1 MGDLFRK
8 EVSGFCSHKNIK
20 MKGANNG
27 PLKKLTFA
35 VKDIIDVAGSVTG
48 AGNIK
53 FFDEGSPAL
62 KNAEIV
68 QILLDAGADLEG
80 KTITEEFAYGLIGEN
95 FHYGTPRNGAA
106 PGRIPGGSS
115 SGSASV
121 VSNGQVDFALG
132 TDTGGSV
139 RVPASFC
146 GIYGLR
152 PSHGRVPISG
162 VMPLAPSLDTCGW
175 FARTPELMKL
185 VGKVALEWKQ
195 PTFGADIY
203 LARDT
208 FSILDEES
216 EAALA
221 AAIGSLSKLIGPP
234 QEIDVGVIQGMQ
246 DLGDW
251 AKVMKVVRGSEAA
264 ASRLDWIREFKPEMG
279 PGFRERFEAGG
290 LYTQNEISE
299 ATNKREIIKT
309 YLDKLLSD
317 NIIMVVP
324 AAPTSPPPVSSQEK
338 VYDNLRSK
346 NELYNCIAPLGQL
359 PQISLPLANVKGLPI
374 GLGVIGGNGS
384 DELLLELANQLN
396 NLES

>member
-8 EVSGFCSHKNIK
+8 IVSGFCSHENIK
-20 MKGANNG
+20 IKGANNG

-53 FFDEGSPAL
+53 FFEEGSPAL

-68 QILLDAGADLEG
+68 QMLLDAGADLEG

-106 PGRIPGGSS
+106 PERIPGGSS

-152 PSHGRVPISG
+152 PSHGRVPING

-185 VGKVALEWKQ
+185 VGEVALDWKQ
-195 PTFGADIY
+195 PGVGTGLY

-208 FSILDEES
+208 FSVLDEES
-216 EAALA
+216 KSALA
-221 AAIGSLSKLIGPP
+221 AAIDSLAKLVGPP
-234 QEIDVGVIQGMQ
+234 EEIDVGVIPGMQ
-246 DLGDW
+246 ELGDW
-251 AKVMKVVRGSEAA
+251 AKVMQVVRGSEAA
-264 ASRLDWIREFKPEMG
+264 ASRLDWIKEFNPDMG
-279 PGFRERFEAGG
+279 PGFRERFESGG
-290 LYTQNEISE
+290 LYSQDEITE
-299 ATNKREIIKT
+299 AVNKREIIKT

-324 AAPTSPPPVSSQEK
+324 AAPTPAPPVSSQEK
-338 VYDNLRSK
+338 VYDNLRNK

-359 PQISLPLANVKGLPI
+359 PQISLPMGNVKGLPI
-374 GLGVIGGNGS
+374 GLGVIGRYGS
-384 DELLLELANQLN
+384 DELLLEIANELN
-396 NLES
+396 NIEP